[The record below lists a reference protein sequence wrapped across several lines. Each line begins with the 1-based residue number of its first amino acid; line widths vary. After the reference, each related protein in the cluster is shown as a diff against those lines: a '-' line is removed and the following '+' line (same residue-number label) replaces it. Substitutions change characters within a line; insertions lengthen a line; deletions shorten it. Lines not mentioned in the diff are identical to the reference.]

1 MRLHVVLT
9 ELYIA
14 HIVCVVDFAG
24 KKPLQ
29 KWLWLDGS
37 GWEGGMGKDL
47 DKEWVSK
54 VFIQSCFETVCLNVL
69 LK

>member
-1 MRLHVVLT
+1 MPLHHMNYIQLNLLAFMLKCFVRLHVVLT

-29 KWLWLDGS
+29 K
-37 GWEGGMGKDL
+37 
-47 DKEWVSK
+47 
-54 VFIQSCFETVCLNVL
+54 
-69 LK
+69 